1 MAKKN
6 RDPNAQEVSQKTSG
20 EILGAEIAQGLQE
33 LRRGAVGLTL
43 SGLSAGLDIG
53 FSLLMMAAM
62 LSAVGD
68 QLPDGVVR
76 ILVANMYALGF
87 IFVVLGRSE
96 LFTEHTSLAVFPV
109 LSGDASVPAL
119 ARLWSLVYL
128 SNIIGAAGFAGLVV
142 VVGPKLGVA
151 EPVAFGEIA
160 RNLVEHAWWIIFL
173 SALVAGWLMGL
184 LSWLVS
190 ASRDTISQ
198 VVIVWLVTA
207 AIGFGQ
213 LHHSIL
219 GTVEV
224 LAGVFADQGVTLGDY
239 GHFIVWSTLGN
250 ALGGVIFVAL
260 IKYSHAVRQEAPGR
274 RR

>member
-1 MAKKN
+1 MAK
-6 RDPNAQEVSQKTSG
+6 RAQEPDSQKTSG
-20 EILGAEIAQGLQE
+20 EILTAEIAQGLQE
-33 LRRGAVGLTL
+33 LRRNAIGLTL

-53 FSLLMMAAM
+53 FSLFLMAAM
-62 LSAVGD
+62 LTAVGG

-76 ILVANMYALGF
+76 ILLANMYAVGF

-109 LSGDASVPAL
+109 LSGDASVAAL
-119 ARLWSLVYL
+119 ARLWSLVYV
-128 SNIIGAAGFAGLVV
+128 SNIVGATAFAGLVV

-160 RNLVEHAWWIIFL
+160 RNLVEHSWGIIFL
-173 SALVAGWLMGL
+173 SALVAGWMMGL

-190 ASRDTISQ
+190 ASRETISLIL
-198 VVIVWLVTA
+198 IVWLVTA

-224 LAGVFADQGVTLGDY
+224 LAGVFADQGVTLFDY
-239 GHFIVWSTLGN
+239 GHFILWSTLGN

-260 IKYSHAVRQEAPGR
+260 IKYSHAIRQEAR
-274 RR
+274 